1 MPDKAVLFNES
12 RNGIYFHDPE
22 DCDLILINTVEE
34 NRERFSY
41 RELSGARE
49 SRRALAMFSYPS
61 QKLFEHM
68 LCTIKNFH
76 VTIEDVCNN
85 NTIYV
90 YDFPT
95 LKVKTFRQQPKCIQ
109 A

>member
-1 MPDKAVLFNES
+1 MVMPDKADLFNES

-34 NRERFSY
+34 NRVGFSY

-49 SRRALAMFSYPS
+49 TRRPLEMFRYPS

-68 LCTIKNFH
+68 
-76 VTIEDVCNN
+76 VCIINN
-85 NTIYV
+85 
-90 YDFPT
+90 
-95 LKVKTFRQQPKCIQ
+95 
-109 A
+109 